1 MWNSQKVLNIATIL
15 RIAKKAMNDVKQ
27 FEMQEYTET
36 PKGSK

>member
-1 MWNSQKVLNIATIL
+1 ML

-36 PKGSK
+36 AKGSKWQHIVLQYAELH